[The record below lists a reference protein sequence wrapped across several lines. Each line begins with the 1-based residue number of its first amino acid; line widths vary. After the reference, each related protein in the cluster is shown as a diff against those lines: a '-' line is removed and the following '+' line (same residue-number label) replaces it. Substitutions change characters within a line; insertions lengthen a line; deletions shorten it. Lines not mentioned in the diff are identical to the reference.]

1 MVDFGWYDMFRC
13 CFPTRAQNRQVHPG
27 FLQILPKNTK
37 ETDPT
42 KHDSPEPSPIMS
54 TAKITDKQALLNINI
69 ANYLMNTETTE
80 DKKKYLIKE
89 AMINYLK
96 NLNISDD
103 KKILRIQNTYKF
115 HENQLVTKVAHS
127 ITEKDLSSSP
137 T

>member
-1 MVDFGWYDMFRC
+1 MNETPQKDNPVTH
-13 CFPTRAQNRQVHPG
+13 PTSSKKYEVSPAPENHHP
-27 FLQILPKNTK
+27 
-37 ETDPT
+37 
-42 KHDSPEPSPIMS
+42 MS
-54 TAKITDKQALLNINI
+54 TADITDQQARLNIHI

-115 HENQLVTKVAHS
+115 HENQLVTKVAQS
-127 ITEKDLSSSP
+127 ITEKDLSNNP

>member
-1 MVDFGWYDMFRC
+1 MVRC
-13 CFPTRAQNRQVHPG
+13 CFPTAQKKKIHPKPTNEPP
-27 FLQILPKNTK
+27 QKDNPVTHPKSSEKYKVSPTPKNH
-37 ETDPT
+37 P
-42 KHDSPEPSPIMS
+42 MS
-54 TAKITDKQALLNINI
+54 TFDTKDPQARLNIHI

-103 KKILRIQNTYKF
+103 KKIKKIQNTYKF
-115 HENQLVTKVAHS
+115 HENQLVTKVAQS
-127 ITEKDLSSSP
+127 ITEKDLSSNP